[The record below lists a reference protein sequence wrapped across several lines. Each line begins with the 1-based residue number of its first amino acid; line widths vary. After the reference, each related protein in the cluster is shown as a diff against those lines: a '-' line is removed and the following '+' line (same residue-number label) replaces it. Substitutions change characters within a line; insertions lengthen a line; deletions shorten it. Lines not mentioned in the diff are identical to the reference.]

1 MGEGVIEHPPINA
14 IAELLDSETQ
24 IVREAAQNT
33 LRVLDGETPTE
44 YGSPRDPNIVE
55 KAISF
60 RKIPIFS
67 DLRVQEIMAIAG
79 KSFVREFAKG
89 EVVIREGDPGDALY
103 LIMEGEMAVIKD
115 MGKEQEF
122 VLDRIG
128 KDDFFGEMAL
138 LDGNPRSASIRAE
151 SEALVLVLQ

>member
-1 MGEGVIEHPPINA
+1 
-14 IAELLDSETQ
+14 
-24 IVREAAQNT
+24 
-33 LRVLDGETPTE
+33 
-44 YGSPRDPNIVE
+44 
-55 KAISF
+55 
-60 RKIPIFS
+60 
-67 DLRVQEIMAIAG
+67 MAIAG

-89 EVVIREGDPGDALY
+89 EVAVREGDPGDALF
-103 LIMEGEMAVIKD
+103 LIMEGEMAVIKG

-151 SEALVLVLQ
+151 SEAVVLVLNDEDFVRIIEDYPSVPFEDLWRPRPTYSRASWPVADSP